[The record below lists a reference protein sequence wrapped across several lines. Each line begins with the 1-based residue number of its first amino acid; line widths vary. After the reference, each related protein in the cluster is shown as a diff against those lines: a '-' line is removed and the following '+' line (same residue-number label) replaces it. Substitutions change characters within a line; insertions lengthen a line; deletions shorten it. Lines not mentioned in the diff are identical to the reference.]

1 MRYVINTVLL
11 GLIGFL
17 AYAVYTSIKE
27 PIAFGDEKKRRKSA
41 VVTKLETIRK
51 SQEIYRSIKGEF
63 AGSFEELSNVLTND
77 SIPFVKII
85 EDPEDPSNTEKFQK
99 IVTYTAAF
107 DSIKSMGIDLAS
119 LGDIPF
125 SEGKRFEIQ
134 ADTVEYQKT
143 NVAVVEVGT
152 KWNTFM
158 GEFSDPK
165 YAKYDSKY
173 DPNRTIKFGNM
184 NKPSLAGSWDR

>member
-1 MRYVINTVLL
+1 
-11 GLIGFL
+11 
-17 AYAVYTSIKE
+17 
-27 PIAFGDEKKRRKSA
+27 
-41 VVTKLETIRK
+41 
-51 SQEIYRSIKGEF
+51 
-63 AGSFEELSNVLTND
+63 
-77 SIPFVKII
+77 
-85 EDPEDPSNTEKFQK
+85 
-99 IVTYTAAF
+99 
-107 DSIKSMGIDLAS
+107 MGIDLAS

-125 SEGKRFEIQ
+125 TDGQKQFEIQ

-152 KWNTFM
+152 KWRTFM

-173 DPNRTIKFGNM
+173 DPNKTIKFGNM